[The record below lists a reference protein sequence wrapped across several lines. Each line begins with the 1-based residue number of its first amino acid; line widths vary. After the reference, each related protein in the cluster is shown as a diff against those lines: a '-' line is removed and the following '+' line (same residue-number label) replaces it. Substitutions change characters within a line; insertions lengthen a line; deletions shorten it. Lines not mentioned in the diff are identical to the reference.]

1 MSTHGCFA
9 SFLFHTRLI
18 PSDDGAPEPAAPADD
33 YGGHYYYPV
42 GEYYYYEEP
51 SDDQE

>member
-1 MSTHGCFA
+1 MLC
-9 SFLFHTRLI
+9 FLFVPYPLDT
-18 PSDDGAPEPAAPADD
+18 SDDGAPEPAVPADD
-33 YGGHYYYPV
+33 YGGYYYPA